1 MFRELRALV
10 LNIQHA
16 NQDQNTLI
24 FTYVPDIDICSHE
37 EPADF
42 HR

>member
-1 MFRELRALV
+1 MYRELRALV

-24 FTYVPDIDICSHE
+24 FTYVPDIYIGLHE